1 MEGTF
6 CTSVHS
12 VLGDILLWMDYV
24 SMGEIICTTYI
35 YVSICEYAQVIFFLA
50 GVQSLK
56 LVVSVREWVK
66 LPVIYYPCLHFQS

>member
-6 CTSVHS
+6 YTSVHS

-35 YVSICEYAQVIFFLA
+35 YVSIGEYAQVIFFLA

-56 LVVSVREWVK
+56 LVVSVRRK
-66 LPVIYYPCLHFQS
+66 RG

>member
-6 CTSVHS
+6 YTSVHS

-56 LVVSVREWVK
+56 LVVSVRRKRGWDWK
-66 LPVIYYPCLHFQS
+66 RNNANRGSR